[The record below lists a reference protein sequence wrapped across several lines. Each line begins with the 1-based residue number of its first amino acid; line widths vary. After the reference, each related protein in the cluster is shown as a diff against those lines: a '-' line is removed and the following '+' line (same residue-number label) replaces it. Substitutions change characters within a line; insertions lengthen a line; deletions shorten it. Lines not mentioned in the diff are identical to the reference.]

1 MALRVGL
8 DFGTSNS
15 GVAVSDGKNVRLLPI
30 ERGSLLPEVVK
41 TILYITRD
49 DRHFIGQEAIELY
62 YRDNINRQRRFVQ
75 KWAGEIDYHGSDGL
89 HYVRDIFVQVDE
101 LQPGRLMQYL
111 KTALRKS
118 SGPGGYAGTQV
129 FEHYYRAGELVQVYL
144 AELKRRA
151 EALLGQPVNGVTLG
165 RPVRFAETPEADR
178 QAEETLRQAAQAAG
192 FEAVDFELEP
202 VAAALYYERSL
213 DRPQNALIFDF
224 GGGTLDIAI
233 LRLGDP
239 RRRVVYASGGI
250 GIAGSDF
257 DQAIIRQRLLT
268 HFGLEQVGH
277 SPELLELVRAVP
289 DWAALP
295 ELSTPLIR
303 STLEQAIM
311 RGVAPVRLKTLLA
324 LIFNNL
330 AFAFYNAVEAGKIA
344 LSSQGA
350 TLIALQEK
358 GLDLWELY
366 TRAQF
371 EEDIREQRA
380 LIEQALMD
388 TVKASGLALGQI
400 DAVVKT
406 GGSSSIPVFTAMLER
421 IFGAERIVE
430 SNPFSSVAA
439 GLAIRSYERG
449 LAKGVA

>member
-151 EALLGQPVNGVTLG
+151 EALLGQTVNGVTLG

-350 TLIALQEK
+350 TLITLQEK